1 MGGAAAE
8 RGIRARLPRGV
19 LGGDRAV
26 LLLCLLVWAPIVA
39 RTAMG
44 LPVLPGR
51 LGTDS
56 EEYLTLAAHRPPLY
70 GWLLAAYRWA
80 TGGLEHLPLLQ
91 LALLAA
97 GLLFFAVELGRML
110 RSAIAG
116 AAAVLLATRH
126 LVVHDA
132 PAAVMTE
139 GLFLALLLA
148 GLGLLFHHVR
158 RDGVGAAPLVAASVC
173 FALAAATRTTGTA
186 LLPLAPLL
194 ALLDH
199 RLRPRAA
206 ILRAA
211 WCATAMAAVLA
222 VAVAGNWARHG
233 RAEIGSFA
241 GIALLGK
248 ALMLIGPADLP
259 ALPPAAA
266 STVPVA
272 EGARRRIEA
281 QPDLAA
287 RLRAHLQSSQ
297 DVRFGAFFPAA
308 EAQWPAWRDAA
319 SWRERSDLGLGV
331 ALRLVADHPLGFLRL
346 WARDWAALLLYPG
359 YRPAWASA
367 DVGDPRAFPAC
378 RLQGNC
384 WALTRYGVS
393 PLWLGAMLAVSLGGA
408 AVGLVVL
415 LGVARP
421 VPARRAMPAT
431 ALAWCLG
438 LVLHASL
445 LLTSL
450 AEAGFARYTAGLH
463 VLGTALVLWAA
474 VEASRRVKLAAS
486 RTTVAPDLG
495 ARG

>member
-8 RGIRARLPRGV
+8 RGIQARLPRV

-26 LLLCLLVWAPIVA
+26 ILLCLLVWAPIVA
-39 RTAMG
+39 RTALG

-56 EEYLTLAAHRPPLY
+56 EDYLTLAAHRPPLY

-80 TGGLEHLPLLQ
+80 TGGLEHLPLFQ

-139 GLFLALLLA
+139 GLFLALLFA
-148 GLGLLFHHVR
+148 GLGLLFRHVR
-158 RDGVGAAPLVAASVC
+158 QGGGAAALVLASVC

-211 WCATAMAAVLA
+211 WCAAAMAAVLA
-222 VAVAGNWARHG
+222 IAVAGNWARHG

-272 EGARRRIEA
+272 EGARRRIES

-297 DVRFGAFFPAA
+297 DVRFGSFFPAA
-308 EAQWPAWRDAA
+308 EAQWPAWRDA

-346 WARDWAALLLYPG
+346 WAQDWAALLLYPG

-378 RLQGNC
+378 GLQGNC

-393 PLWLGAMLAVSLGGA
+393 PLWLGAMLVVSLGGA

-415 LGVARP
+415 LGAARP
-421 VPARRAMPAT
+421 VLTRRAMPT
-431 ALAWCLG
+431 TTLAWCLG

-474 VEASRRVKLAAS
+474 VEVWRRGSLAAS
-486 RTTVAPDLG
+486 RRAAPTHDLG
-495 ARG
+495 GQG